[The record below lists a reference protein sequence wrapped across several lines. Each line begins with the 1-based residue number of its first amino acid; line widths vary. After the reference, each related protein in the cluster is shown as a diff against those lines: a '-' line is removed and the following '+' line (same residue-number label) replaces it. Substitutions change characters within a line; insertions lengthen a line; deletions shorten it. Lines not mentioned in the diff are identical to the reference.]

1 MEMMDAVRLR
11 IQHYLKERNLTVTG
25 LAGVC
30 GITQSTL
37 ECIMASR
44 YNSTNIS
51 TIKKICDGL
60 EIELPEFFCE
70 ELFGDL
76 EPVGVKKQENNEG

>member
-37 ECIMASR
+37 EKITAARSK
-44 YNSTNIS
+44 STNLS

-60 EIELPEFFCE
+60 EIELSEFFCE
-70 ELFGDL
+70 ELFADL
-76 EPVGVKKQENNEG
+76 EPVGVKKKENDQG